1 MLLKVFIEMTDQ
13 ISHVCL
19 KMSDLGRYKMTD
31 YDKLDDSW
39 EQDNEALFTQ
49 KIE

>member
-1 MLLKVFIEMTDQ
+1 MIDQ
-13 ISHVCL
+13 ISHVGL
-19 KMSDLGRYKMTD
+19 EMSDLGSYKMTD
-31 YDKLDDSW
+31 YDKLGDSK